1 MLGSLT
7 YLLPSSTHQVYQ
19 QVSRNRGWNPKKRRS
34 LEQMNVHYLYFIN
47 CTEHKVLTSLI
58 FLLFQDQLF
67 PQQLTTAAVAA
78 ARGAT
83 PEELSSRNLIWALI
97 RWPSSNCF
105 KRGAISWALNTIPVL
120 QIILDLQGVTDLI
133 MALYCWI
140 LTTETIPKIIPML
153 EQPELWHILLK
164 KVPIIVVQWCLIIKW
179 QWLSQNHQPSNTQKT
194 DQRTGRK
201 SFFTQLEPLCI
212 QRKGYISCLI
222 ME

>member
-1 MLGSLT
+1 
-7 YLLPSSTHQVYQ
+7 
-19 QVSRNRGWNPKKRRS
+19 
-34 LEQMNVHYLYFIN
+34 MN
-47 CTEHKVLTSLI
+47 

-78 ARGAT
+78 AQAT
-83 PEELSSRNLIWALI
+83 PELSSRNLIWALI

-133 MALYCWI
+133 MALCCWI

-179 QWLSQNHQPSNTQKT
+179 QWPSQNHQPSNTQKT
-194 DQRTGRK
+194 DQPTGRK
-201 SFFTQLEPLCI
+201 FFLHN
-212 QRKGYISCLI
+212 
-222 ME
+222 

>member
-1 MLGSLT
+1 M
-7 YLLPSSTHQVYQ
+7 P
-19 QVSRNRGWNPKKRRS
+19 
-34 LEQMNVHYLYFIN
+34 VHN
-47 CTEHKVLTSLI
+47 EHTVLTSLN

-78 ARGAT
+78 ALAA
-83 PEELSSRNLIWALI
+83 PSAAVLSSRNLIWALI

-133 MALYCWI
+133 MALCCWI

-164 KVPIIVVQWCLIIKW
+164 KVPIIVLVQWCLIIKW
-179 QWLSQNHQPSNTQKT
+179 QWPSQNHQPSNTQKT

-201 SFFTQLEPLCI
+201 SFFTQLEPLENTLHTEKLLY
-212 QRKGYISCLI
+212 Q
-222 ME
+222 